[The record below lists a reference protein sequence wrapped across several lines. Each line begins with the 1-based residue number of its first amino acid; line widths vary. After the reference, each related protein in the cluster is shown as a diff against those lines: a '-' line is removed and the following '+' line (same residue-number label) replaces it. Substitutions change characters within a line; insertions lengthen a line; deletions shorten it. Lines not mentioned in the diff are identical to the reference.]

1 LAVVSSKVSNS
12 AAQVI
17 GSGTWSV
24 FPGSNLSFSPSLIPN
39 GTAYSSTTSTSSTC
53 SSITRTSTTAIASKT
68 LTLNDVTNLVIGMA
82 VTWPG
87 GSNEISS
94 INVGTSQITLKT
106 GNPSAMSGTIFTF
119 TVAGCFSSFFSINN
133 NGSTDILTI
142 SITQTTNVSGGAT
155 MKFQSCNVSGVGSA
169 NIAWNETTN
178 TCPGT
183 VNTIL
188 TTVGSGSGTNT
199 PQIATQFSL
208 PIQAQTLIRLRA
220 LATSSGANYTVSLTV
235 DRNSIRIAN
244 SLSS

>member
-1 LAVVSSKVSNS
+1 
-12 AAQVI
+12 
-17 GSGTWSV
+17 
-24 FPGSNLSFSPSLIPN
+24 
-39 GTAYSSTTSTSSTC
+39 
-53 SSITRTSTTAIASKT
+53 
-68 LTLNDVTNLVIGMA
+68 MA
-82 VTWPG
+82 VTWPS

-94 INVGTSQITLKT
+94 INVVTSQITLKT
-106 GNPSAMSGTIFTF
+106 GNPSAISGTIFTF
-119 TVAGCFSSFFSINN
+119 TVAGCFSSFFSMNN

-188 TTVGSGSGTNT
+188 TTVGSGSGTNA
-199 PQIATQFSL
+199 PQTATQFSL

-220 LATSSGANYTVSLTV
+220 LATTSGANYSVSLTV
-235 DRNSIRIAN
+235 DRNSIRLAN